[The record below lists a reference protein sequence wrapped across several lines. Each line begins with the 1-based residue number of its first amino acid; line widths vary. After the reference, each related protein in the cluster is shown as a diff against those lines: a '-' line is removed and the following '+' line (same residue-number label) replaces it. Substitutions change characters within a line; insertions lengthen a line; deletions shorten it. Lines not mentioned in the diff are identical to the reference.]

1 MADKTPVRVVF
12 NSSNVATG
20 MAEFQSGETVAVTH
34 GGTGL
39 SSIGSAGQ
47 VLKVNA
53 AGSALEFS
61 PEGDVSITNLVA
73 PTNSDLTFSTS
84 GTGNIILDAITV
96 RGTTLSSA
104 DSSAIQIN
112 EGLNVDGSLT
122 LTGSTAVTS
131 ILDEDA
137 MGSNS
142 ATALATQQSIKAYV
156 DTHDANIAS
165 DTLTFTNKTF
175 DVEGTGNSIS
185 NIDVADLKS
194 GVLDTDISSV
204 SGSDDTLAS
213 AKAIKTY
220 VDAQVTASDLDFS
233 TDDSTALSI
242 DLDSET
248 LHFAGGTGITTSSST
263 NTVTFTIDSTVA
275 TLTDSQTLTNKILT
289 SPTIATP
296 TITGNAIVNEIVSNG
311 TNADLS
317 IEASGTGNI
326 NLTAGADVVIPVNIG
341 LILDGTG
348 AEKIESDGT
357 DISISVGANGDINIP
372 ADIGLT
378 FGNDGEKIEG
388 DGTDLTIT
396 GNNIKLTATADVI
409 IPTNVGLH
417 FTDANEKIES
427 DGSKLVITSG
437 GTAFNLPTA
446 DGSSGQALVTDGA
459 GTLSF
464 DTVATTVSDDTL
476 AIVRNNKN
484 LNASARTFDSF
495 NTTFNDSAW
504 YMMVHNDLVN
514 EVVSTQCFAIS
525 TNGSD
530 GFIGAN
536 RGIESAGGTNV
547 PTLTADVSNT
557 MVRVRATGSSA
568 DCKASFYKI
577 PLSSANTADATRGN
591 TITTSN
597 TDVDSASE
605 SIDTFA
611 HATFRGAKYFISID
625 NDSKT
630 EVDTIEALVV
640 HDGSDAYIA
649 SYGGSRTGS
658 NELVTLSAA
667 ISGDNV
673 VVSAA
678 GLETNLNLTIHK
690 ILIKDN
696 MTAESNANQ
705 KAFAAVTVSS
715 TATAVDTF
723 DLDDANGAVYYIVS
737 KNASES
743 SFAISEVFCAA
754 APGLA
759 AVADGPQVSTKGT
772 PLIEFSA
779 GFDTAT
785 ENSFELFASSTAGGS
800 TTVTGYRI
808 SALAG

>member
-12 NSSNVATG
+12 NASNVATG

-47 VLKVNA
+47 ILKVNA

-84 GTGNIILDAITV
+84 GTGNIILDSITV

-427 DGSKLVITSG
+427 DGSKITITSG
-437 GTAFNLPTA
+437 GTAFALPTA
-446 DGSSGQALVTDGA
+446 DGSAGQALVTDGA

-484 LNASARTFDSF
+484 LNASARTIDSF

-504 YMMVHNDLVN
+504 YMMVQNDLVN
-514 EVVSTQCFAIS
+514 EVVSTQCFAVS

-530 GFIGAN
+530 GFLGAN
-536 RGIESAGGTNV
+536 RGIESGGGSTV
-547 PTLTADVSNT
+547 PTMTADVSNT
-557 MVRVRATGSSA
+557 MVRVRAAGSSA
-568 DCKASFYKI
+568 DCITSFYKI

-640 HDGSDAYIA
+640 HDGSDAYITA
-649 SYGGSRTGS
+649 YGGSRTGS
-658 NELVTLSAA
+658 N
-667 ISGDNV
+667 
-673 VVSAA
+673 
-678 GLETNLNLTIHK
+678 
-690 ILIKDN
+690 
-696 MTAESNANQ
+696 
-705 KAFAAVTVSS
+705 
-715 TATAVDTF
+715 
-723 DLDDANGAVYYIVS
+723 
-737 KNASES
+737 
-743 SFAISEVFCAA
+743 
-754 APGLA
+754 
-759 AVADGPQVSTKGT
+759 
-772 PLIEFSA
+772 
-779 GFDTAT
+779 
-785 ENSFELFASSTAGGS
+785 
-800 TTVTGYRI
+800 
-808 SALAG
+808 